1 MIYIYFALEM
11 LIKMIAL
18 GLVGRGCYLQ
28 ETWNKLDCFI
38 VLSGALEYLMDAE
51 KLNLSA
57 IRTVR
62 VLRPLK
68 AINRI
73 PSMRILVMLLL
84 DTLPMLG
91 NVLLLCFFVFF
102 IFGIIGVQL
111 WAGLLRQRCYI
122 NETYQRSLMSR
133 EGYKDLPHLY
143 YKLEEED
150 LMPDYICSVPHSFGM
165 HKCDNLPNYKMEGK
179 VSH

>member
-1 MIYIYFALEM
+1 MG
-11 LIKMIAL
+11 K
-18 GLVGRGCYLQ
+18 GCYLQ

-38 VLSGALEYLMDAE
+38 VLAGVLEYIGDSE

-62 VLRPLK
+62 VLRPLR

-111 WAGLLRQRCYI
+111 WSGLLRQRCYI
-122 NETYQRSLMSR
+122 NETYQRHLIGL
-133 EGYKDLPHLY
+133 EGFQD
-143 YKLEEED
+143 
-150 LMPDYICSVPHSFGM
+150 
-165 HKCDNLPNYKMEGK
+165 
-179 VSH
+179 

>member
-1 MIYIYFALEM
+1 MRFPSPAESDFQVADGLIYVYFAVEM
-11 LIKMIAL
+11 LIKMVAL

-38 VLSGALEYLMDAE
+38 VISGALEYLMDVE

-102 IFGIIGVQL
+102 IFGIVGVQL

-122 NETYQRSLMSR
+122 RQVERGSWEQ
-133 EGYKDLPHLY
+133 
-143 YKLEEED
+143 
-150 LMPDYICSVPHSFGM
+150 V
-165 HKCDNLPNYKMEGK
+165 
-179 VSH
+179 

>member
-1 MIYIYFALEM
+1 MRFPSPAESDFQVADGLIYVYFAVEM
-11 LIKMIAL
+11 LIKMVAL

-38 VLSGALEYLMDAE
+38 VISGALEYLMDVE

-102 IFGIIGVQL
+102 IFGIVGVQL
-111 WAGLLRQRCYI
+111 WAGLLRQRCYVRQGG
-122 NETYQRSLMSR
+122 EP
-133 EGYKDLPHLY
+133 DL
-143 YKLEEED
+143 
-150 LMPDYICSVPHSFGM
+150 
-165 HKCDNLPNYKMEGK
+165 
-179 VSH
+179 